1 MIPFQSHHI
10 LTFVFIRL
18 FIHLITLM
26 ILLSTT
32 FQIQSYIV
40 KILSIGMV
48 PVAEGSK
55 IASKVRCALG
65 RASEYAMKVPVMVI
79 LKRFSNACWATAK
92 LVTRVWTALAVVYI
106 ANESFSEKEEV
117 MRAQILA
124 SSSLRLS
131 SFFSKE
137 DRELLAE
144 MVIPVG
150 DVEII

>member
-1 MIPFQSHHI
+1 M
-10 LTFVFIRL
+10 
-18 FIHLITLM
+18 
-26 ILLSTT
+26 
-32 FQIQSYIV
+32 
-40 KILSIGMV
+40 
-48 PVAEGSK
+48 
-55 IASKVRCALG
+55 
-65 RASEYAMKVPVMVI
+65 
-79 LKRFSNACWATAK
+79 
-92 LVTRVWTALAVVYI
+92 WTALAVVYI

-137 DRELLAE
+137 YRELLAE